1 MEFGI
6 LKYFKHKRLQQAGSL
21 YTAMIVSMIG
31 AFVASVI
38 NTRTLGPDG
47 YGDFKF
53 INNLYLFM
61 SELSLFGIAFTTSQL
76 VAKISSAENKKHEL
90 IGGSFVIT
98 ASFSILFILFC
109 IIFSFFEP
117 KIFGNNLQTA
127 IIIFSPLVAIYIF
140 DITIESV
147 LQGDN
152 QIHYLSLF
160 RILPQ
165 ILFVSMLLLFNALS
179 PLNVNTTLT
188 IQMVVGLGV
197 TYFFYK
203 KVRPSYDKYIQ
214 NIKVL
219 WEANRS
225 YGWHVYVGSLS
236 NVATAYLS
244 TFLISYFLDN
254 KHVGFFSLAVNLT
267 MPLMQL
273 ASVVGTTYF
282 KDFAHIDKLP
292 FKVTFLT
299 ISTTFIAVLLFILI
313 IKPLVVLVYSEKFL
327 SVASIAGIIAVG
339 SAMQGLG
346 DYFNRFLGA
355 HGRGKEL
362 RNGAIIVGVINIIGY
377 YILIKF
383 FGILGA
389 AITRLV
395 AGLVYCGMMFIYY
408 VKFRKILATTLSE

>member
-1 MEFGI
+1 MEFSI
-6 LKYFKHKRLQQAGSL
+6 LKYIRHKRLQQVGSL

-53 INNLYLFM
+53 INNLFLFM

-76 VAKISSAENKKHEL
+76 VARTSSDENKKREI

-98 ASFSILFILFC
+98 FLFSILFILFC

-117 KIFGNNLQTA
+117 RIFGNNLQTA

-140 DITIESV
+140 DITIEMI
-147 LQGDN
+147 LEGDN

-160 RILPQ
+160 RILPP
-165 ILFVSMLLLFNALS
+165 ILFVSFLLLFNALS
-179 PLNVNTTLT
+179 PLDVNITLA
-188 IQMVVGLGV
+188 IQMVVGFGV

-203 KVRPSYDKYIQ
+203 KVKPRYDEYLQ

-219 WEANRS
+219 WKANKS
-225 YGWHVYVGSLS
+225 YGWHVYIGSLS

-292 FKVTFLT
+292 VKVTLLT
-299 ISTTFIAVLLFILI
+299 VSTSFIAVLLFILL
-313 IKPLVVLVYSEKFL
+313 IKPLVILVYSEKFL

-339 SAMQGLG
+339 SGMQGLG

-355 HGRGKEL
+355 HARGKEL
-362 RNGAIIVGVINIIGY
+362 RNGAIIVGVINVIGY
-377 YILIKF
+377 FILIKY
-383 FGILGA
+383 FGIMGA
-389 AITRLV
+389 AVTRLM
-395 AGLVYCGMMFIYY
+395 AGLVYCVLMFIYY
-408 VKFRKILATTLSE
+408 VKFRKIVLARLSE